1 MITKILSKLNKV
13 TTKPN
18 DKWLACC
25 PAHNDKSPSLS
36 VSLANDG
43 KILLYCFAGC
53 SIEEVTEA
61 LDIDLSELFPNNHFN
76 RSEYYHQLKQSQYKE
91 ILSNER
97 LVVAM
102 AEAEIKR
109 SNKLS
114 SKDTAR
120 HLLALSRIKKLE
132 VLIHV

>member
-36 VSLANDG
+36 ISLANDG

-61 LDIDLSELFPNNHFN
+61 LGVDLSELFPNNHFN

-91 ILSNER
+91 ILANEKI
-97 LVVAM
+97 VVAM
-102 AEAEIKR
+102 AEVEIKR
-109 SNKLS
+109 NHQLNQ
-114 SKDTAR
+114 KDTSR